1 MDAKE
6 YDSKTVD
13 VIAKYELAD
22 LPIVTRAMVAIIDD
36 DERCRKLIDA
46 TDGIVQPMIG
56 KVDAVT
62 GSNAE
67 AILMLSSIAFAL
79 TAGVLEI
86 ADGCPDGIDALRAL
100 VLHAVV
106 KGGGESEV
114 DAK

>member
-6 YDSKTVD
+6 YDFKIVEA
-13 VIAKYELAD
+13 IAKYELAD

-46 TDGIVQPMIG
+46 TDGIVQPMID

-67 AILMLSSIAFAL
+67 TILMLSSIAFAL

-86 ADGCPDGIDALRAL
+86 ADGCPGGIDALRAL
-100 VLHAVV
+100 VLHIMTRD
-106 KGGGESEV
+106 GE
-114 DAK
+114 